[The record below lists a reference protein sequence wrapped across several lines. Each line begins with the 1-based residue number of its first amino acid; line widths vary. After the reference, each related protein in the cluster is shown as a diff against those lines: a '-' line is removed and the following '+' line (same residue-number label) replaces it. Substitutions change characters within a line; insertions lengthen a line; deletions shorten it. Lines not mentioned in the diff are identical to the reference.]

1 MHGKPAQP
9 ESAARAPFR
18 RWGEPSIARTGA
30 SSASVSSM
38 DRSSPSRGPM
48 LRLDANGVGLDVLN
62 SGGGTVS
69 VIEAERLI
77 LERLLG
83 ASDQRATT

>member
-1 MHGKPAQP
+1 
-9 ESAARAPFR
+9 
-18 RWGEPSIARTGA
+18 
-30 SSASVSSM
+30 M